1 MNISYSVCKPIIGFM
16 TSHWITD
23 VEFISL
29 LFTTYVIIQWLIY
42 SKYYSVTDMLNE
54 LCIPDFVTVVIIL

>member
-1 MNISYSVCKPIIGFM
+1 M